1 MFYFLVYHPEMQ
13 DPDGKLPDLLRKGRG
28 VRSNESGRYEATTRN
43 LVDDG
48 WMESRPDEDLPP
60 LRTTVTEDHSKE
72 VIARNQSPDVPF
84 NRSINPYRGCE
95 HGCVYCFARPTHAWL
110 GLSPGLDFE
119 TKLFAKTNAAAAL
132 RRELARPSYRPEV
145 IALGSNTDPYQPVER
160 QRGITRELLQV
171 LAEARHPVT
180 IVTKS
185 HLILRDLDILT
196 EMAAQ
201 RLVRVMISVTTLDR
215 TLARK
220 MEPRAPT
227 PENRLKAIEELN
239 GAGVPSGVLAAPM
252 IPAINDSELE
262 NILEAASQAG
272 ARSAGY
278 VLLRL
283 PLEIKD
289 LVEEW
294 LEAHFP
300 DRKEKVLKLV
310 RETRGGRL
318 YDSRFGIRK
327 RGSGPYAEL
336 LAQRFRLACKRR
348 GLNRNDWNLDSSLF
362 RKPEADPRQMS
373 LF

>member
-1 MFYFLVYHPEMQ
+1 MFFFLAYHPEMQ

-28 VRSNESGRYEATTRN
+28 VLSNESGRYETTTRN

-185 HLILRDLDILT
+185 HLILRDLDILS

-227 PENRLKAIEELN
+227 PENRLSAIEELN

-348 GLNRNDWNLDSSLF
+348 GLNRNDWNLDCSHF

>member
-1 MFYFLVYHPEMQ
+1 MFYFLIYHPKMH

-28 VRSNESGRYEATTRN
+28 VLSNESGRYEATTRN

-48 WMESRPDEDLPP
+48 WMESRLDDDLPP
-60 LRTTVTEDHSKE
+60 LCTSVTEDHSKE

-145 IALGSNTDPYQPVER
+145 IALGSNTAPYQPVER
-160 QRGITRELLQV
+160 KRGIPRELLQV
-171 LAEARHPVT
+171 LAETRHPVT

-201 RLVRVMISVTTLDR
+201 RLVRVMISVTTLEH

-262 NILEAASQAG
+262 NILDAASQAG

-336 LAQRFRLACKRR
+336 LAQRFRLACKKR

-362 RKPEADPRQMS
+362 RKPEADSRQMS